1 MKRLLFGS
9 LFAMLVAVV
18 AVATLEAQSTA
29 GWKIRAD
36 RSTNASD
43 PDAAGEIEFM
53 AMGGGF
59 HAITPQAG
67 VFWHPSSTASGS
79 YTLKGNFTLMEPSGH
94 NNYYGLVFGGSN
106 LDNAQQTYIYF
117 LVAQDGTWLVKHRAG
132 DADVHE
138 VAEKTAS
145 DAVNTPGANGQS
157 VNALEV
163 RVGADSTD
171 YVINGTVVHT
181 TPRPG

>member
-79 YTLKGNFTLMEPSGH
+79 YTLKGNFTQRH
-94 NNYYGLVFGGSN
+94 RTK
-106 LDNAQQTYIYF
+106 LDR
-117 LVAQDGTWLVKHRAG
+117 LVAIAFLNRH
-132 DADVHE
+132 
-138 VAEKTAS
+138 VAS
-145 DAVNTPGANGQS
+145 
-157 VNALEV
+157 
-163 RVGADSTD
+163 ADSK
-171 YVINGTVVHT
+171 IMEGFMGL
-181 TPRPG
+181 R

>member
-94 NNYYGLVFGGSN
+94 NNYYGLVFGGSRR
-106 LDNAQQTYIYF
+106 ISISSSRRM
-117 LVAQDGTWLVKHRAG
+117 GPG
-132 DADVHE
+132 SSS
-138 VAEKTAS
+138 TAPVMPMCTRS
-145 DAVNTPGANGQS
+145 RRRLPAT
-157 VNALEV
+157 
-163 RVGADSTD
+163 R
-171 YVINGTVVHT
+171 
-181 TPRPG
+181 